1 MQQDLSRNILSD
13 ITIHMKYAAKK
24 GDHRETWKDIVDRN
38 KAMHI
43 KRFPKLVKEIEDAY
57 QYVYEKK
64 VLPSMRSCQF
74 AGKAIEVRNFRI
86 FNCSYLPINSHEAF
100 SEIMLLLLAGT
111 GVGYS
116 VQKHDVDKLPE
127 ITRPRREKRFLV
139 EDSIEGWADAV
150 RHLIKAYM
158 GDRKALPLF
167 DFSII
172 RVRGSKLSSGGKA
185 PGPEPLKTCLFQ
197 IQKILDRKEDG
208 TNLTPLECH
217 DIICFIADAVLSGG
231 IRRSACM
238 CLFSFDDEEMLSC
251 KSGVWYELNPQRAR
265 ANNSAV
271 IVRNKITK
279 EDFDKFWEKIQNG
292 GTGEPGIFWTNS
304 KEWGTNPCSEISL
317 RPNQLCNLTSINTL
331 GIESQVEL
339 DDRARAA
346 AFIGTLQAAYTGFHY
361 LREEWKTTTEKEAL
375 IGVSLAGIA
384 SGNVLQLD
392 LKQAAKVVLEEN
404 ERIAKLI
411 GINKSARCTTV
422 KPDGTVSLVLGC
434 SSGIHAWHSDYYIRR
449 LRVLKNESIYEY
461 LFEYHPELLEDDYFA
476 PHTQSVISVP
486 QKAPE
491 SAITRSEDELALLE
505 RVKYVYENW
514 IKPGHRKGQNTHN
527 ISCTVSIKKD
537 NWDKVKEWMW
547 ENRNYYA
554 AISVFPYDESNYK
567 QPPFE
572 EIDEAIYNKMY
583 AKLQQIDLSQVIER
597 DEVDFK
603 DVVACGGGA
612 CEVR

>member
-1 MQQDLSRNILSD
+1 
-13 ITIHMKYAAKK
+13 
-24 GDHRETWKDIVDRN
+24 
-38 KAMHI
+38 
-43 KRFPKLVKEIEDAY
+43 
-57 QYVYEKK
+57 
-64 VLPSMRSCQF
+64 
-74 AGKAIEVRNFRI
+74 
-86 FNCSYLPINSHEAF
+86 
-100 SEIMLLLLAGT
+100 
-111 GVGYS
+111 
-116 VQKHDVDKLPE
+116 
-127 ITRPRREKRFLV
+127 
-139 EDSIEGWADAV
+139 
-150 RHLIKAYM
+150 
-158 GDRKALPLF
+158 
-167 DFSII
+167 
-172 RVRGSKLSSGGKA
+172 
-185 PGPEPLKTCLFQ
+185 
-197 IQKILDRKEDG
+197 
-208 TNLTPLECH
+208 
-217 DIICFIADAVLSGG
+217 
-231 IRRSACM
+231 
-238 CLFSFDDEEMLSC
+238 
-251 KSGVWYELNPQRAR
+251 
-265 ANNSAV
+265 
-271 IVRNKITK
+271 
-279 EDFDKFWEKIQNG
+279 
-292 GTGEPGIFWTNS
+292 
-304 KEWGTNPCSEISL
+304 
-317 RPNQLCNLTSINTL
+317 
-331 GIESQVEL
+331 
-339 DDRARAA
+339 
-346 AFIGTLQAAYTGFHY
+346 
-361 LREEWKTTTEKEAL
+361 
-375 IGVSLAGIA
+375 
-384 SGNVLQLD
+384 VLQLD

-461 LFEYHPELLEDDYFA
+461 LFEHHPELLEDDYFA